1 MPRFLT
7 PGKICLLALIDTYL
21 AGETASK
28 ARLAVLDFI
37 ASQIHATSRPG
48 ADVPVLADSLCHD
61 AADMLRP
68 LSGWSSDKPG
78 RTVYHVLLQRLWK
91 IDTLDTLH
99 VLFDGFS
106 NLISF
111 VATSYHVRKGLSR
124 ASPLGQF
131 VRRCC
136 VEFTRLQFTEFQA
149 LWHSFVV
156 WRAST
161 HEAWAHK
168 NPNDAARLASPAEEA
183 LQEAFAAPFTNGRSA
198 SVSAEDS
205 EAILTFSIH
214 QLQKLGTRLPND
226 VRGML
231 RTWIDNQLDS
241 GTQSLQHFLA
251 FFEHWKSG
259 QYTMALES
267 LHRYFD
273 YSLVAKSNSDNMK
286 VYYQYA
292 LLHLSV
298 LHADFDCWDES
309 VESMDECI
317 ATAREN
323 QDTACLNF
331 ALSWLLYLRQ
341 AKPSTQSSP
350 YGSIAGVVGGE
361 TGDQDEVTFLKTKAK
376 ETKHWSLLSSTLL
389 DEAKLEMYRHGS
401 TAKALEYIVQSSFLN
416 STHDLRTLMP
426 VTNLFAGASLD
437 RLGFSSLAGR
447 MYEEVSVLH
456 GNQSPISDRVRA
468 ICRMAYNKAQSGRYG
483 EAEAML
489 EQAALKVQGIL
500 KLEQRVQGFAIL
512 VQMTRSLCRADINA
526 ASYYLTKLQSLR
538 NFSDTEIEFEVFLL
552 EVELLLK
559 RQEHTEAFRLVNAR
573 LRQLK
578 TAHTTDAGH
587 CLYLLTLK
595 CRILSACN
603 QSPKAF
609 STAIRAV
616 ASSARLLF
624 VPTFLEGLVAL
635 ARVLNDLSEFS
646 AAQRLLHAC
655 MPMVFE
661 SRQTRLLAQGFLVL
675 GESQVGIAGHE
686 NASGTAE
693 QAQSMRTA
701 EDYIE
706 RAHEVYTSLEDFAGR
721 LACLCMKSQLANW
734 RGDPSSASQAD
745 TLYFQL
751 LADGQ

>member
-21 AGETASK
+21 SGETASK

-37 ASQIHATSRPG
+37 ASQIHAASRPG

-61 AADMLRP
+61 AAEMLRP
-68 LSGWSSDKPG
+68 LSSWSSDKPG
-78 RTVYHVLLQRLWK
+78 RTVYDVLLQRLWN

-106 NLISF
+106 HLMSF
-111 VATSYHVRKGLSR
+111 VATSNHVRRGLSR

-136 VEFTRLQFTEFQA
+136 VEFTRLQFTDFQA
-149 LWHSFVV
+149 LWHSFVI

-168 NPNDAARLASPAEEA
+168 NPNDAARLAAPAEEA
-183 LQEAFAAPFTNGRSA
+183 LHEAIAAPVTDGRSA

-205 EAILTFSIH
+205 ETILTFSIH

-231 RTWIDNQLDS
+231 QTWIDNQLDS

-251 FFEHWKSG
+251 FFDHWKSG

-273 YSLVAKSNSDNMK
+273 YSLVAKSGSDNMK

-341 AKPSTQSSP
+341 ARPSTQRSP
-350 YGSIAGVVGGE
+350 YGSMAGVVGGD

-389 DEAKLEMYRHGS
+389 DEAKIEMYQHGS
-401 TAKALEYIVQSSFLN
+401 TAKALEHIVQSSFLN

-437 RLGFSSLAGR
+437 RLGFSPLAGR

-468 ICRMAYNKAQSGRYG
+468 ICRKAYGKAQSGRYS
-483 EAEAML
+483 EAEQML
-489 EQAALKVQGIL
+489 EQAALSVQGIL

-512 VQMTRSLCRADINA
+512 VQMTRSLSRADVNA
-526 ASYYLTKLQSLR
+526 ASHYLTKLQSLR
-538 NFSDTEIEFEVFLL
+538 NFSDPEIEFEVFSL

-559 RQEHTEAFRLVNAR
+559 RQEHTEAFTLVNAR

-578 TAHTTDAGH
+578 TAHTADAGH
-587 CLYLLTLK
+587 GLYLLTLK

-616 ASSARLLF
+616 ASSARLLL

-655 MPMVFE
+655 MPMIFE
-661 SRQTRLLAQGFLVL
+661 SRQTRLLALGLLTL

-686 NASGTAE
+686 NASGTTE

-706 RAHEVYTSLEDFAGR
+706 RAHEGKKQHFTMDSGAR
-721 LACLCMKSQLANW
+721 N
-734 RGDPSSASQAD
+734 
-745 TLYFQL
+745 
-751 LADGQ
+751 

>member
-21 AGETASK
+21 SAETASK

-37 ASQIHATSRPG
+37 ASQIHAASKPG

-61 AADMLRP
+61 AAEMLRP
-68 LSGWSSDKPG
+68 LSSWSSDKPG
-78 RTVYHVLLQRLWK
+78 RTVYDVLLQRLWK

-106 NLISF
+106 KLISF
-111 VATSYHVRKGLSR
+111 VATSNHVRRGLSR

-136 VEFTRLQFTEFQA
+136 VEFTRLQFTDFQA
-149 LWHSFVV
+149 LWHSFVI

-168 NPNDAARLASPAEEA
+168 DPTDAARLASPAEEA
-183 LQEAFAAPFTNGRSA
+183 LQEAFAAPLADGGNA

-205 EAILTFSIH
+205 ETILTFSIH

-273 YSLVAKSNSDNMK
+273 YSLVATSSSDNMK

-298 LHADFDCWDES
+298 LHAEFDCWDQS

-323 QDTACLNF
+323 HDTTCLNF

-341 AKPSTQSSP
+341 ARPSTQRSP
-350 YGSIAGVVGGE
+350 YGSIAGVVGGD
-361 TGDQDEVTFLKTKAK
+361 TGEQDEVTFLKTKAK

-401 TAKALEYIVQSSFLN
+401 TAKALEYILQSSFLN
-416 STHDLRTLMP
+416 STHDLRMLMP
-426 VTNLFAGASLD
+426 VPNLFAGASLD
-437 RLGFSSLAGR
+437 RLGFSPLAGR

-468 ICRMAYNKAQSGRYG
+468 TCRMAYNKAQSGRYG
-483 EAEAML
+483 EAERML
-489 EQAALKVQGIL
+489 EQAALSVQGIL
-500 KLEQRVQGFAIL
+500 KLEQRVQSFAIL
-512 VQMTRSLCRADINA
+512 VQMTRSLCRADTNA

-538 NFSDTEIEFEVFLL
+538 NFSDPEIEFEVFLL

-573 LRQLK
+573 LRKLK
-578 TAHTTDAGH
+578 TVHSADAGH
-587 CLYLLTLK
+587 GLYLLTLK
-595 CRILSACN
+595 CRILSGCN

-616 ASSARLLF
+616 ASSARLLL

-661 SRQTRLLAQGFLVL
+661 SRQTRLLAQGLLTL

-706 RAHEVYTSLEDFAGR
+706 RAHEVYTSLEDFSGR
-721 LACLCMKSQLANW
+721 IECICMKSQLANW

>member
-37 ASQIHATSRPG
+37 ASQIHAASRPG

-78 RTVYHVLLQRLWK
+78 RTVYDFCRHLESCQKGVEQ
-91 IDTLDTLH
+91 
-99 VLFDGFS
+99 GF
-106 NLISF
+106 
-111 VATSYHVRKGLSR
+111 A
-124 ASPLGQF
+124 LGPIP
-131 VRRCC
+131 
-136 VEFTRLQFTEFQA
+136 

-447 MYEEVSVLH
+447 MYEEVGVLH
-456 GNQSPISDRVRA
+456 GIQSPISDRVRA

-483 EAEAML
+483 EPEAML

-538 NFSDTEIEFEVFLL
+538 NFSDTEIEFETC
-552 EVELLLK
+552 K
-559 RQEHTEAFRLVNAR
+559 RTAKTIEDSPYYRRRAWLVSSDIEMSYPLRL
-573 LRQLK
+573 
-578 TAHTTDAGH
+578 
-587 CLYLLTLK
+587 
-595 CRILSACN
+595 
-603 QSPKAF
+603 
-609 STAIRAV
+609 
-616 ASSARLLF
+616 ARLLL

-646 AAQRLLHAC
+646 AAQHLLHAC

-661 SRQTRLLAQGFLVL
+661 SRQTRLLAQGLLTL

-706 RAHEVYTSLEDFAGR
+706 RALEGNKQHFPNVFTDGMLTCRQSTRLSKTLLAGLTARRWAIDHRKTYSKTQSR
-721 LACLCMKSQLANW
+721 LALSLHSN
-734 RGDPSSASQAD
+734 SI
-745 TLYFQL
+745 
-751 LADGQ
+751 

>member
-21 AGETASK
+21 SGETASK

-37 ASQIHATSRPG
+37 ASQIHAASRPG
-48 ADVPVLADSLCHD
+48 ADVPVLADSLCYS
-61 AADMLRP
+61 AAEMLRP
-68 LSGWSSDKPG
+68 LSSWSSDKPG
-78 RTVYHVLLQRLWK
+78 RTVYDVLLQRLWN

-106 NLISF
+106 HLMSF
-111 VATSYHVRKGLSR
+111 VATSNHVRRGLSR

-136 VEFTRLQFTEFQA
+136 VEFTRLQFTDFQA
-149 LWHSFVV
+149 LWHSFVI

-168 NPNDAARLASPAEEA
+168 NPNDAARLAAPAEEA
-183 LQEAFAAPFTNGRSA
+183 LHEAIAAPVTDGRSA

-205 EAILTFSIH
+205 ETILTFSIH

-231 RTWIDNQLDS
+231 QTWINNQLDS

-273 YSLVAKSNSDNMK
+273 YSLVAKSGSDNMK

-341 AKPSTQSSP
+341 ARPSTQRSP
-350 YGSIAGVVGGE
+350 YGSMAGVVGGD
-361 TGDQDEVTFLKTKAK
+361 TGDQDEVAFLKTKAK

-389 DEAKLEMYRHGS
+389 DEAKIEMYRHGS
-401 TAKALEYIVQSSFLN
+401 TAKALEHIVQSSFLN

-437 RLGFSSLAGR
+437 RLGFSPLAGR

-456 GNQSPISDRVRA
+456 GNQSPITDRVRA
-468 ICRMAYNKAQSGRYG
+468 TCRIAYGNAQSGRYS
-483 EAEAML
+483 EAEQML
-489 EQAALKVQGIL
+489 EQAALSVQGIL

-512 VQMTRSLCRADINA
+512 VQMTRSLCRADVNA
-526 ASYYLTKLQSLR
+526 ASHYLTKLQSLR
-538 NFSDTEIEFEVFLL
+538 NFSDPEIEFEVFLL

-559 RQEHTEAFRLVNAR
+559 RQEHTEAFTLVNAR

-578 TAHTTDAGH
+578 TAHTADAGH
-587 CLYLLTLK
+587 GLYLLTLK

-616 ASSARLLF
+616 ASSARLLL

-655 MPMVFE
+655 MPMIFE
-661 SRQTRLLAQGFLVL
+661 SRQTRLLAQGLLIL

-686 NASGTAE
+686 NASGTTE

-706 RAHEVYTSLEDFAGR
+706 RAHEVYTSLEDFSGR
-721 LACLCMKSQLANW
+721 LECLCMKSQLANW

>member
-1 MPRFLT
+1 
-7 PGKICLLALIDTYL
+7 
-21 AGETASK
+21 
-28 ARLAVLDFI
+28 
-37 ASQIHATSRPG
+37 
-48 ADVPVLADSLCHD
+48 
-61 AADMLRP
+61 
-68 LSGWSSDKPG
+68 
-78 RTVYHVLLQRLWK
+78 
-91 IDTLDTLH
+91 
-99 VLFDGFS
+99 
-106 NLISF
+106 
-111 VATSYHVRKGLSR
+111 
-124 ASPLGQF
+124 
-131 VRRCC
+131 
-136 VEFTRLQFTEFQA
+136 
-149 LWHSFVV
+149 
-156 WRAST
+156 
-161 HEAWAHK
+161 
-168 NPNDAARLASPAEEA
+168 
-183 LQEAFAAPFTNGRSA
+183 
-198 SVSAEDS
+198 
-205 EAILTFSIH
+205 
-214 QLQKLGTRLPND
+214 
-226 VRGML
+226 
-231 RTWIDNQLDS
+231 
-241 GTQSLQHFLA
+241 
-251 FFEHWKSG
+251 
-259 QYTMALES
+259 
-267 LHRYFD
+267 
-273 YSLVAKSNSDNMK
+273 
-286 VYYQYA
+286 
-292 LLHLSV
+292 
-298 LHADFDCWDES
+298 
-309 VESMDECI
+309 MDECI

-323 QDTACLNF
+323 HDTACLNF

-341 AKPSTQSSP
+341 ARPSTQRSP
-350 YGSIAGVVGGE
+350 YGSIAGVVGGD
-361 TGDQDEVTFLKTKAK
+361 TGEQDEVTFLKTKAK

-416 STHDLRTLMP
+416 STHDLRMLMP

-437 RLGFSSLAGR
+437 RLGFSPLAGR

-468 ICRMAYNKAQSGRYG
+468 TCRMAYNKAQSGRYG
-483 EAEAML
+483 EAEQML
-489 EQAALKVQGIL
+489 EQAALSVQGIL

-538 NFSDTEIEFEVFLL
+538 NFSDPEIEFEVFLL

-578 TAHTTDAGH
+578 TAHSADAGH
-587 CLYLLTLK
+587 GLYLLTLK
-595 CRILSACN
+595 CRILSGCN

-616 ASSARLLF
+616 ASSARLLL

-661 SRQTRLLAQGFLVL
+661 SRQTRLLAQGLLTL

-706 RAHEVYTSLEDFAGR
+706 RAHEVYTSLEDFSGR
-721 LACLCMKSQLANW
+721 LECLCMKSRLANW

>member
-21 AGETASK
+21 SGETASK

-37 ASQIHATSRPG
+37 ASQIHAASRPG

-61 AADMLRP
+61 AAEMLRP
-68 LSGWSSDKPG
+68 LSNWSSDKPG
-78 RTVYHVLLQRLWK
+78 RTVYDVLLQRLWK

-111 VATSYHVRKGLSR
+111 VATSNHVRRGLSR

-136 VEFTRLQFTEFQA
+136 VEFTRLQFTDFQA
-149 LWHSFVV
+149 LWHSFVI

-168 NPNDAARLASPAEEA
+168 NPTDAARLASPAEEA
-183 LQEAFAAPFTNGRSA
+183 LQEAFAAPSGDGRNA

-205 EAILTFSIH
+205 ETILTFSIH

-273 YSLVAKSNSDNMK
+273 YSLVATSSSDNMK

-298 LHADFDCWDES
+298 LHAEFDCWDQS

-317 ATAREN
+317 ATA
-323 QDTACLNF
+323 
-331 ALSWLLYLRQ
+331 
-341 AKPSTQSSP
+341 
-350 YGSIAGVVGGE
+350 GVVGGD
-361 TGDQDEVTFLKTKAK
+361 TGEQDEVTFLKTKAK

-416 STHDLRTLMP
+416 STHDLRMLMP

-437 RLGFSSLAGR
+437 RLGFSPLAGR

-456 GNQSPISDRVRA
+456 RNQSPISDRVRA
-468 ICRMAYNKAQSGRYG
+468 ICRMAYNKAQCGRYG
-483 EAEAML
+483 EAEQML
-489 EQAALKVQGIL
+489 EQAALSAQGIL

-512 VQMTRSLCRADINA
+512 VQMTRSLCRANINA

-538 NFSDTEIEFEVFLL
+538 NFSDPEIEFEVFLL

-559 RQEHTEAFRLVNAR
+559 RQEHTEAFGLVNAR

-578 TAHTTDAGH
+578 TAHSADAGH
-587 CLYLLTLK
+587 GLYLLTLK
-595 CRILSACN
+595 CRILSGCN

-616 ASSARLLF
+616 ASSARLML

-661 SRQTRLLAQGFLVL
+661 SRQTRLLAQGLLTL

-706 RAHEVYTSLEDFAGR
+706 RAREVYTSLEDFSGR
-721 LACLCMKSQLANW
+721 LECLCMKSQLANW